1 MCYVSDLFTASFVIE
16 FSQFINIFTFGD
28 VVFGVVLVKA
38 FLCIEGETSELRFV
52 FFEMFALEELL
63 LPSTPQTFLT
73 KYRGVKEST
82 KVITFVGKYIS
93 PYLELPKEIY
103 KLTKYISWGFLLHV
117 CTPT

>member
-1 MCYVSDLFTASFVIE
+1 M
-16 FSQFINIFTFGD
+16 
-28 VVFGVVLVKA
+28 VKA

-82 KVITFVGKYIS
+82 KVITFVV
-93 PYLELPKEIY
+93 Y
-103 KLTKYISWGFLLHV
+103 KVRITFLIFYDSAAFIMPLFTSY
-117 CTPT
+117 CLQITTT

>member
-1 MCYVSDLFTASFVIE
+1 MYQTYYTASFVIE

-82 KVITFVGKYIS
+82 KVITFVGKYIFPYS
-93 PYLELPKEIY
+93 KYLELPEKNI
-103 KLTKYISWGFLLHV
+103 
-117 CTPT
+117 